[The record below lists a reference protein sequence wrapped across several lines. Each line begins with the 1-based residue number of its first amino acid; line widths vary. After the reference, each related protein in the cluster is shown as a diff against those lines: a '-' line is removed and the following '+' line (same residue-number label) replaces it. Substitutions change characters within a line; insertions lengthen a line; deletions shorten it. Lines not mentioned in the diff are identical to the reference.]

1 MSVNIT
7 EGGII
12 MEFLKVLETAR
23 LPFLDSFFS
32 AVTYLGDELMLT
44 VVVLIMLWCFDKKAG
59 YRLLF
64 IGLIGDG
71 INQLLKAIFV
81 VPRPWVRDPS
91 FKIVEAARAGAGGYS
106 FPSGH
111 VQSSSAL
118 FGSLAWFLKRRWA
131 TIVCILCVL
140 ITAFSRMYLGV
151 HTPADV
157 GVSLVTGAGTVIL
170 FGSLF
175 DMADK
180 KPKLLPYIRAAGAV
194 FILILVC
201 FVTFV
206 PAPKNAV
213 EEFTLEGI
221 ANAYKLAG
229 SMLGLLLVWHIDD
242 RYMKFENKAVW
253 WAQLLKCVLGL
264 GAVIAIKTVLKEPL
278 LSLFGGHSVADAVRY
293 FLLVVFGGLVW
304 PLTFRLWS
312 RLGQKREIK
321 PAA

>member
-1 MSVNIT
+1 
-7 EGGII
+7 
-12 MEFLKVLETAR
+12 
-23 LPFLDSFFS
+23 
-32 AVTYLGDELMLT
+32 
-44 VVVLIMLWCFDKKAG
+44 
-59 YRLLF
+59 
-64 IGLIGDG
+64 
-71 INQLLKAIFV
+71 
-81 VPRPWVRDPS
+81 
-91 FKIVEAARAGAGGYS
+91 
-106 FPSGH
+106 
-111 VQSSSAL
+111 
-118 FGSLAWFLKRRWA
+118 
-131 TIVCILCVL
+131 
-140 ITAFSRMYLGV
+140 
-151 HTPADV
+151 
-157 GVSLVTGAGTVIL
+157 VTGAGTVIL

-175 DMADK
+175 DISDK
-180 KPKLLPYIRAAGAV
+180 KPKLLPYIRAAGAA
-194 FILILVC
+194 FIMILIL
-201 FVTFV
+201 FVTFI

-278 LSLFGGHSVADAVRY
+278 LSLFDGHSVADAVRY